1 MNCPNC
7 GAENEADARFC
18 AECGTPLDTQPEV
31 EPTPPEAA
39 GEDQTILSSGPLVAE
54 DAKTV
59 SVTQDDVAAAAAES
73 EAAVEIES
81 PPSPE
86 ESSPPG
92 GTLPKGSAG
101 SSGPGWASQRNL
113 IIIAVVVLVLLC
125 CCCLT
130 LGLLGTAFSDVFE
143 DIMYEFGMRSAP
155 LLFV

>member
-7 GAENEADARFC
+7 GAENEAEARFC
-18 AECGTPLDTQPEV
+18 AECGTPLDAQPEV
-31 EPTPPEAA
+31 ESTPPEAA

-59 SVTQDDVAAAAAES
+59 SVTQDDVAVAGAEP
-73 EAAVEIES
+73 EVEVES
-81 PPSPE
+81 PSSPE
-86 ESSPPG
+86 ESSPPAEA
-92 GTLPKGSAG
+92 LPKGGSA

-143 DIMYEFGMRSAP
+143 DIMYEFGMRSTP